1 MRKNVFLFG
10 AGASHGA
17 GSILPERPPLGL
29 ELYSELARLFPGSWG
44 GLPLRVASVLAKDFE
59 KGMEVIYAE
68 FGSSIPQLMREMAIY
83 FIEFR
88 PVGNRSLYCKLV
100 QELLRNG
107 SLSRTVFST
116 INYDCVLE
124 FSLLNHNQRISY
136 FDPQCEK
143 EVPVMKLHGSC
154 NMFNASIG
162 VSQNVRYGT
171 GVSFSGD
178 VKAILDINKVI
189 ETCLVVTGLAP
200 VMCLYMREKPLNVSA
215 DVILAIQ
222 KKWSELIAE
231 AETLAIVGVN
241 PLYGDTHIWE
251 PIAKSKARKFYVGNK
266 ECWASWVKTNKVE
279 NTEYL
284 GPRFSAAFYELCY
297 LGGIK

>member
-10 AGASHGA
+10 AGASYGA

-29 ELYSELARLFPGSWG
+29 QLYPELARLFPGSWG
-44 GLPLRVASVLAKDFE
+44 ALPSRVASVLVKDFE
-59 KGMEVIYAE
+59 KGMEALYAE

-88 PVGNRSLYCKLV
+88 PVENRSLYCKLV

-116 INYDCVLE
+116 INYDCVFE

-136 FDPQCEK
+136 FDAQCEK
-143 EVPVMKLHGSC
+143 EVPVLKLHGSC
-154 NMFNASIG
+154 NMFNTSIA
-162 VSQNVRYGT
+162 VSQNVKYET

-178 VKAILDINKVI
+178 VKAILDVNEVI
-189 ETCLVVTGLAP
+189 ETCLVSTGLAP
-200 VMCLYMREKPLNVSA
+200 VMCLYMREKPLSVSV

-222 KKWSELIAE
+222 EKWSKLIAE
-231 AETLAIVGVN
+231 AETLAIVGAR
-241 PLYGDTHIWE
+241 PLNEDTHIWG
-251 PIAKSKARKFYVGNK
+251 PIAKSKARKFYVGGE
-266 ECWASWVKTNKVE
+266 ECWANWIKENNVK
-279 NTEYL
+279 NTKYL
-284 GPRFSAAFYELCY
+284 GSKYCLAFHELCS
-297 LGGIK
+297 LGGMK